1 MKNSTRFFT
10 GKSACA
16 TIFGALMAFAIF
28 SAFVVFARVFAQT
41 SGEYTY
47 SAPYTYKNLTIYII
61 RGKDHIPKRS
71 YLTLQQAM
79 ERKLVTV
86 FETGSVNELA
96 LENLSDNEAI
106 FIQSGDI
113 VKGGRQD
120 RTLASDMIVP
130 PKSGKLPINSFCVEH
145 GRWTGRA
152 NESAGAFASSADMI
166 PSKGIKLA
174 AKYKASQS
182 EVWDNVAKAEGMLST
197 NAAGGAVLAPESSTS
212 LQLSI
217 ENKQV
222 RDTTNGYL
230 KKLAS
235 AIDGKD
241 DAIGFVFFI
250 NGKLNS
256 ADIYGSHDLFLRL
269 WKKLLKAS
277 ATEAVADLG
286 EKNYPVASLDD
297 FKTCISET
305 AAAERSERTINPRTT
320 MIVKDASKSLLFETH
335 DNVLSEVA
343 HRNYLTKE
351 EGTLAPKEEMERE

>member
-1 MKNSTRFFT
+1 MKNSTRFL
-10 GKSACA
+10 KL
-16 TIFGALMAFAIF
+16 GALAAFAVF
-28 SAFVVFARVFAQT
+28 SAIFVFVNALAQQGA
-41 SGEYTY
+41 SEYSY
-47 SAPYTYKNLTIYII
+47 SNPYTYKNLTIYII

-71 YLTLQQAM
+71 YLTLEQAM

-120 RTLASDMIVP
+120 RTLAFDMIVP

-145 GRWTGRA
+145 GRWSGRA

-174 AKYKASQS
+174 AKYKNSQGD
-182 EVWDNVAKAEGMLST
+182 VWDKVAIAEGMLST

-217 ENKQV
+217 ENKHV

-235 AIDGKD
+235 AVDGKD

-256 ADIYGSHDLFLRL
+256 ADVYGSHDLFLRL

-277 ATEAVADLG
+277 STEAVSDLG
-286 EKNYPVASLDD
+286 EKNYPAASLDD
-297 FKTCISET
+297 FKTCIAET
-305 AAAERSERTINPRTT
+305 ASAERSERTINPRTT
-320 MIVKDASKSLLFETH
+320 MIVKDAPKSLLFETH
-335 DNVLSEVA
+335 DNVLAEVA
-343 HRNYLTKE
+343 HRNYLTKD
-351 EGTLAPKEEMERE
+351 EGASAPKQELERE